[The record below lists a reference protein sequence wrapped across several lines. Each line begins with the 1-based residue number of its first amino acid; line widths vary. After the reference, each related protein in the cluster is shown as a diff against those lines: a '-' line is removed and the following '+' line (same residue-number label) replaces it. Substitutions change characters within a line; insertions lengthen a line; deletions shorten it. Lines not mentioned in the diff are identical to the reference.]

1 MGGDVHWLYLTMLG
15 AAERGTRRKV
25 ALYHWKS
32 DWALQEILW
41 LDVNLL

>member
-1 MGGDVHWLYLTMLG
+1 MGGDVHWLYLTILG

-32 DWALQEILW
+32 DLALQEILW